1 MDAAQD
7 SPALAGTRVAI
18 VCGHFTPDV
27 GYQEVDLARSFSRLG
42 ARVRVVTSTS
52 LSPNARTIVAQEYS
66 PGLVHQDNYDVI
78 RLSPRLTI
86 GPNVLG
92 CNVLPAIR
100 EFAPTHVILVG
111 PGKLFGLE
119 LFSSER
125 PSWWKI
131 AIIQDNSEGGHTR
144 ERAAWRGRSRALV
157 HRLVKRPMYRRVV
170 RNADR
175 VVLNVP
181 ETRDIIQP
189 WLGSR
194 ERELLTRKGLDLRL
208 GFDPERFFLDLDGRR
223 EWRTRHAV
231 AEDELLLGTCTRATP
246 GKRLEDTIS
255 SVSKLRAQGLVV
267 RYVLA
272 GILDNPYGQWL
283 RQLASEQPE
292 PRAFL
297 LLPVLRH
304 DEMRAM
310 FSACDLG
317 FWPRA
322 AITIQQAMGTGLP
335 VVLRRRPSVNHLLV
349 SGRNGWYVQPHETVE
364 EVLTTAIGS
373 LSALTLEERH
383 ARREAAADFTGAY
396 LSYDRI
402 ALEMVNGL

>member
-1 MDAAQD
+1 MDAATD
-7 SPALAGTRVAI
+7 SAALAGTRVAI

-27 GYQEVDLARSFSRLG
+27 GYQEVDLARAFSRQG

-66 PGLVHQDNYDVI
+66 PGLVHHHDYDVI

-119 LFSSER
+119 LFSSDR
-125 PSWWKI
+125 PSWRKI
-131 AIIQDNSEGGHTR
+131 AIIQDNSESACTR
-144 ERAAWRGRSRALV
+144 ERGAWRGRPRELV
-157 HRLVKRPMYRRVV
+157 HRLVKRPTYRRVV

-175 VVLNVP
+175 IVLNVP
-181 ETRDIIQP
+181 ETRHIIQP
-189 WLGSR
+189 WLRSR
-194 ERELLTRKGLDLRL
+194 ERELLARKGLDLRL
-208 GFDPERFFLDLDGRR
+208 GFDPERFFLDLDRRR
-223 EWRTRHAV
+223 EWRERHAV
-231 AEDELLLGTCTRATP
+231 TESELLLATCTRATP
-246 GKRLEDTIS
+246 AKRLQDMIS
-255 SVSKLRAQGLVV
+255 SVSELRAQGLAV

-272 GILDNPYGQWL
+272 GLLDNPYGQWL
-283 RQLASEQPE
+283 RQHASEQPE
-292 PRAFL
+292 PAAFL

-335 VVLRRRPSVNHLLV
+335 VVLRSRPSVIHLVV
-349 SGRNGWYVQPHETVE
+349 SGQNGWYVQPHETVE
-364 EVLTTAIGS
+364 EVLATAIGS
-373 LSALTLEERH
+373 LSALTLEERV
-383 ARREAAADFTGAY
+383 ARREAAANFNRAY
-396 LSYDRI
+396 LSYDQI

>member
-1 MDAAQD
+1 MDAATD
-7 SPALAGTRVAI
+7 SAALAGTRVAI

-27 GYQEVDLARSFSRLG
+27 GYQEVDLARAFSRQG
-42 ARVRVVTSTS
+42 ARVCVVTSTS

-66 PGLVHQDNYDVI
+66 PGLVHHHDYDVI

-119 LFSSER
+119 LFSSDR
-125 PSWWKI
+125 PSWRKI
-131 AIIQDNSEGGHTR
+131 AIIQDNSESACTR

-157 HRLVKRPMYRRVV
+157 HRLVKRPTYRRVV

-175 VVLNVP
+175 IVLNVP
-181 ETRDIIQP
+181 ETRHIIQP
-189 WLGSR
+189 WLRSR
-194 ERELLTRKGLDLRL
+194 ERELLARKGLDLRL
-208 GFDPERFFLDLDGRR
+208 GFDPERFFLDLDRRR
-223 EWRTRHAV
+223 EWRERHAV
-231 AEDELLLGTCTRATP
+231 TESELLLATCTRATP
-246 GKRLEDTIS
+246 AKRLQDVIS
-255 SVSKLRAQGLVV
+255 SVSELRAQGLAV

-272 GILDNPYGQWL
+272 GLLDNPYGQWL
-283 RQLASEQPE
+283 RQHASEQPE
-292 PRAFL
+292 PAAFL

-335 VVLRRRPSVNHLLV
+335 VVLRSRPSVIHLVV
-349 SGRNGWYVQPHETVE
+349 SGQNGWYVQPHETVE
-364 EVLTTAIGS
+364 EVLATAIGS
-373 LSALTLEERH
+373 LSALTLEERV
-383 ARREAAADFTGAY
+383 ARREAAANFNRTY
-396 LSYDRI
+396 LSYDQI